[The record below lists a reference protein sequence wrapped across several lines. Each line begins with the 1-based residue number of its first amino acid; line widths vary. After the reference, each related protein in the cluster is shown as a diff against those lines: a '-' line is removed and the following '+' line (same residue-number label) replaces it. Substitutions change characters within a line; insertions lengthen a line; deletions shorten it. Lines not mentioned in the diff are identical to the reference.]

1 MIPSFSDEALYTLLC
16 KYLLDE
22 ADEEERAWVNSW
34 LTDHEDNVQLLEALR
49 KVLDTAAAQQ
59 YAIPANTDSSW
70 NQLYSRMT
78 TEEQPDAEPILTPV
92 RNFSWSTFLKVAA
105 VLLVLV
111 GVGGWFLAT
120 RPAARYNGPVA
131 ATLEDG
137 SKIELK
143 GDASSLSVAKGFN
156 DKNRKVVL
164 KGSAVF
170 DIAANATQ
178 PFIVSLG
185 HTEVKVLGTR
195 FTVNYEP
202 NKSVLQ
208 VHVSSGKVMVI
219 DHSRSDSVILT
230 EGMLLQ
236 QDAQKPDFRIAAHVL
251 DPENKSLAFRNV
263 PLEEVLQSV
272 TAVYDVKVVVD
283 NTSLLKLSI
292 DSDLTGAPIDSVMET
307 LARSI
312 NVQWEKTG
320 DRQYRLFER
329 R

>member
-22 ADEEERAWVNSW
+22 ADQEERAWVNSW
-34 LTDHEDNVQLLEALR
+34 LADHEDNVQLLEALR

-59 YAIPANTDSSW
+59 YSMPVSTDSSW
-70 NQLYSRMT
+70 DQLYSRMNVD
-78 TEEQPDAEPILTPV
+78 EKLADEPILTPV
-92 RNFSWSTFLKVAA
+92 SNFSWSTFLKVAA
-105 VLLVLV
+105 VLLLLV

-131 ATLEDG
+131 TTLADG

-156 DKNRKVVL
+156 DKNRKVEL

-170 DIAANATQ
+170 DITANPAQ

-236 QDAQKPDFRIAAHVL
+236 QDANKPDFRIAAHVL
-251 DPENKSLAFRNV
+251 DPANKSLTFRNV
-263 PLEEVLQSV
+263 PLEEVLQTV

-283 NTSLLKLSI
+283 NTSLLKLTI
-292 DSDLTGAPIDSVMET
+292 NADLTGSPIDSVMET
-307 LARSI
+307 LAVSTLAH
-312 NVQWEKTG
+312 WEKTG
-320 DRQYRLFER
+320 DRQYRIYKER
-329 R
+329 